1 MNVSTGPT
9 QLGVTNFISIVA
21 TNRKLQAHEIVQA
34 CYWLSKFLALCSLA
48 GGGALPRWP
57 GSDRCADGVL
67 PGLLPARP
75 LQRRPP
81 LRPPQ
86 KAKRRPDQEADRLRQ
101 GVRGVLP
108 PAVCHLQ
115 V

>member
-1 MNVSTGPT
+1 MLCGSFSHFPFHVFTLYVGK
-9 QLGVTNFISIVA
+9 VNFWHCPLSI
-21 TNRKLQAHEIVQA
+21 
-34 CYWLSKFLALCSLA
+34 A
-48 GGGALPRWP
+48 GGGALPRGP

-75 LQRRPP
+75 LQRRTP

-86 KAKRRPDQEADRLRQ
+86 KAERRPDQEADRLRQ
-101 GVRGVLP
+101 GVRGLLP
-108 PAVCHLQ
+108 PAVRHIQ